1 MTEEKIK
8 LLIADDHAILRQG
21 LRRILEAEPDMAVI
35 GEAAT
40 GTDAVKRARQL
51 KPDVVI
57 LDISMPD
64 QDGIESLRQIVK
76 TLPTARVLIL
86 TVHTEHHVISEA
98 VSAGAAGY
106 LAKDS
111 LDHELVSAVRTV
123 VHGGT
128 VFSPNVSK
136 RLAETSQATQ
146 PAPSGYRSLENLT
159 SREREVFLLLA
170 EGKSPSEVASSLF
183 VSPKTVHTHRQH
195 IMEKLGLRTTTE
207 LIRYALRQG
216 VIKTV

>member
-1 MTEEKIK
+1 MTDEKIK
-8 LLIADDHAILRQG
+8 LLIADDHAILRHG
-21 LRRILEAEPDMAVI
+21 LRRILEAEPDMSVI

-40 GTDAVKRARQL
+40 GIDAVKRAKQL

-57 LDISMPD
+57 MDISMPE
-64 QDGIESLRQIVK
+64 QDGIESMRQIVK
-76 TLPTARVLIL
+76 AVPARVLIL
-86 TVHTEHHVISEA
+86 TVHLEHQVISEA

-111 LDHELVSAVRTV
+111 LDQELISAVRTI

-136 RLAETSQATQ
+136 RLAESSQLR
-146 PAPSGYRSLENLT
+146 PAAGSASRTVETLT
-159 SREREVFLLLA
+159 AREREIFLLLA
-170 EGKSPSEVASSLF
+170 EGKTPTEIASSLF

-207 LIRYALRQG
+207 LIRFALRQG
-216 VIKTV
+216 LIKTV

>member
-1 MTEEKIK
+1 MQGEKIK

-21 LRRILEAEPDMAVI
+21 LRRILEAEPDMAVV

-40 GTDAVKRARQL
+40 GIDAVKRAKQL

-57 LDISMPD
+57 MDISMPD
-64 QDGIESLRQIVK
+64 QDGIESMRQIVK
-76 TLPTARVLIL
+76 AVSSRVLIL
-86 TVHTEHHVISEA
+86 TVHLEHQVISEA

-111 LDHELVSAVRTV
+111 VDHELISAVRTI

-128 VFSPNVSK
+128 VLSSNVSK
-136 RLAETSQATQ
+136 RLAESSQNSGGAGS
-146 PAPSGYRSLENLT
+146 APRSIEALT

-170 EGKSPSEVASSLF
+170 EGNSPSEVATSLF

-207 LIRYALRQG
+207 LIRFALRQG
-216 VIKTV
+216 LIKTL

>member
-146 PAPSGYRSLENLT
+146 QAPSGYRSLENLT